1 MRKTYER
8 PKLCALVLDILREG
22 PPCEGGV
29 QVGARP
35 LHLFAAPVP
44 DLRHDASRS
53 ARCSSFLSRPPGPPP
68 FQNTLMVQKK
78 MSFGNV
84 SFPNRQKRQPKQKRL
99 RPSEGGCD
107 GENVAE
113 SAEADEGSATRQF
126 WDRAGDDGELS
137 ADLDRPAREGAH
149 GEAFEFESGPG

>member
-1 MRKTYER
+1 MTPADPQGAPRFS
-8 PKLCALVLDILREG
+8 LALQGLL
-22 PPCEGGV
+22 
-29 QVGARP
+29 
-35 LHLFAAPVP
+35 
-44 DLRHDASRS
+44 
-53 ARCSSFLSRPPGPPP
+53 LSRPPSW
-68 FQNTLMVQKK
+68 FKK
-78 MSFGNV
+78 NAFGNV